1 MRIIFL
7 FLLFIVSSNSIAQIV
22 INEFSA
28 YKGIFDENNQETDW
42 IELYNNSNEAISLS
56 NYFLTD
62 NLNNLEKWPL
72 PDVFLMPDQI
82 ITFYSSGKD
91 TQFNDGVNNYYHTN
105 FKLSPSEH
113 IALYDGNEIVDSAY
127 INSDLYF
134 GLSMGK
140 SPDGSNQ
147 WCYFDNVTPNA
158 LNGQSLCYQGITDEA
173 IIELESG
180 WYSEPQSISIL
191 GSGQDNFY
199 VFYTTDGS
207 VPTIYDIPYTK
218 PIFINSNTCISFR
231 SFSYNY
237 LPSKLIDRTYI
248 FEEDNHGLAVFSIHT
263 NPENLWNEQSGIYV
277 SGPNASEDYP
287 YYGSNFWQPWSKFSR
302 IEYFDGNKTKKAEE
316 SLDLEIHGGWSRAE
330 PQKSFRLDFKSKY
343 TGRLEEAVIPA
354 KNHIESYNNFNL
366 RNGGQHTWS
375 DKMQDALISRIA
387 SETNVNYMAYEP
399 CIAYLNGEYWGV
411 YGIREKI
418 DEHYIEDNY
427 GFNSD
432 SIDLMNAWNVLAG
445 SDENALDSYQ
455 SIMSEDAN
463 SNGFYELFSSIW
475 NIDNYIDYFVI
486 QTFIQNMDWMGI
498 AWGANNIKMW
508 RPQTDDG
515 KWNYVLYDTDGAL
528 GYFGQSYYDNY
539 LAYAMNPAYISQHS
553 QIFNKVLQNDE
564 FRCQFT
570 NRYADLINTSLS
582 FESAQEKTDI
592 IKNDMQEAMPRHIE
606 RWQNS
611 GNLNGTISS
620 MPAWE
625 NSINNILNYYGERV
639 STAQSF
645 LNYTLYLDGMN
656 DISLDVFPTNSG
668 SINLNTIS
676 VDEFPWNGV
685 YFNDCEIDI
694 TAIADSGYSFTH
706 WSDLEDNIISEDN
719 NLFISVDNYQEFKAH
734 FIKCED
740 LIDVSIYSD
749 ENSIYPNII
758 STNNQFI
765 YQWYQNG
772 IAYSSDSLLIQPSSG
787 NYQLEIISYACS
799 ILSNE
804 ISFES
809 NVEVNDISKEV
820 SVSLFPNP
828 FVNRAI
834 LDLSKCNGETLQ
846 INIIDTKGRV
856 VRKYQNVD
864 DNKIAIRKDNLKSG
878 IYILEIES
886 QNYKNR
892 SKIVIN

>member
-1 MRIIFL
+1 
-7 FLLFIVSSNSIAQIV
+7 
-22 INEFSA
+22 
-28 YKGIFDENNQETDW
+28 
-42 IELYNNSNEAISLS
+42 
-56 NYFLTD
+56 
-62 NLNNLEKWPL
+62 
-72 PDVFLMPDQI
+72 
-82 ITFYSSGKD
+82 
-91 TQFNDGVNNYYHTN
+91 
-105 FKLSPSEH
+105 
-113 IALYDGNEIVDSAY
+113 
-127 INSDLYF
+127 
-134 GLSMGK
+134 
-140 SPDGSNQ
+140 
-147 WCYFDNVTPNA
+147 
-158 LNGQSLCYQGITDEA
+158 
-173 IIELESG
+173 
-180 WYSEPQSISIL
+180 
-191 GSGQDNFY
+191 
-199 VFYTTDGS
+199 
-207 VPTIYDIPYTK
+207 
-218 PIFINSNTCISFR
+218 
-231 SFSYNY
+231 
-237 LPSKLIDRTYI
+237 
-248 FEEDNHGLAVFSIHT
+248 
-263 NPENLWNEQSGIYV
+263 
-277 SGPNASEDYP
+277 
-287 YYGSNFWQPWSKFSR
+287 
-302 IEYFDGNKTKKAEE
+302 
-316 SLDLEIHGGWSRAE
+316 
-330 PQKSFRLDFKSKY
+330 
-343 TGRLEEAVIPA
+343 
-354 KNHIESYNNFNL
+354 
-366 RNGGQHTWS
+366 
-375 DKMQDALISRIA
+375 
-387 SETNVNYMAYEP
+387 
-399 CIAYLNGEYWGV
+399 
-411 YGIREKI
+411 
-418 DEHYIEDNY
+418 
-427 GFNSD
+427 
-432 SIDLMNAWNVLAG
+432 
-445 SDENALDSYQ
+445 
-455 SIMSEDAN
+455 
-463 SNGFYELFSSIW
+463 
-475 NIDNYIDYFVI
+475 
-486 QTFIQNMDWMGI
+486 
-498 AWGANNIKMW
+498 
-508 RPQTDDG
+508 
-515 KWNYVLYDTDGAL
+515 
-528 GYFGQSYYDNY
+528 
-539 LAYAMNPAYISQHS
+539 
-553 QIFNKVLQNDE
+553 
-564 FRCQFT
+564 
-570 NRYADLINTSLS
+570 LINTSLS

-592 IKNDMQEAMPRHIE
+592 IKNDMQDAMPRHIE

-787 NYQLEIISYACS
+787 NYQLEIISNACS

-809 NVEVNDISKEV
+809 NVEVNDISKVV
-820 SVSLFPNP
+820 SVSLYPNP

-856 VRKYQNVD
+856 VRKYQDVD